1 MKCKERWWARSRAS
15 IRDNFASAKA
25 GAGGARPRL
34 DESELHCNMK
44 SGQGVMQRIMHVVG
58 ARPNF
63 MKVAP
68 LIREM
73 KKRSDVFQQLLI
85 HTGQHYDRNMS
96 KVFFDELA
104 LPEPDV
110 NLEVG
115 SGTQAWQT
123 AQIMT
128 RFEPIV
134 AEHRPDWVVVPG
146 DVNSTVACAL
156 VCSKLGIKVAHVEAG
171 LRSFDRSMPE
181 EINRLLTDQLSDL
194 LFTPSEDGN
203 KNLLREGVPAEKI
216 HFVGNIMIDTLVK
229 LLPEANKRWGLLR
242 EHFSDSPYILVTLHR
257 PSNVDDLDNLR
268 EIMAALAEISK
279 EIQIVFP
286 VHPRTRKRIEENT
299 SALSGNQSHP
309 EQLKM
314 IPPLSYLDF
323 LALESHAALVLSDS
337 GGVQEETTYLG
348 IPCLTMRPNT
358 ERPVTIASGTNRLI
372 PYSDRHV
379 LLGEIRAFLNGYS
392 PSAEKS
398 ARRPALWDGNTAER
412 IVHVFLKNI
421 VD

>member
-1 MKCKERWWARSRAS
+1 MKDGADEDPSAVWKKE
-15 IRDNFASAKA
+15 ILLQNVK
-25 GAGGARPRL
+25 RL
-34 DESELHCNMK
+34 N
-44 SGQGVMQRIMHVVG
+44 VMQRIIHVVG

-63 MKVAP
+63 MKIAP
-68 LIREM
+68 LIIEM
-73 KKRSDVFQQLLI
+73 KKQSDVFQQLLI
-85 HTGQHYDRNMS
+85 HTGQHYDQNMS
-96 KVFFDELA
+96 KVFFDELS
-104 LPEPDV
+104 LPQPDV

-123 AQIMT
+123 AQIMM

-134 AEHRPDWVVVPG
+134 SEYRPDWVVVPG

-203 KNLLREGVPAEKI
+203 KNLLHEGISAEKV

-229 LLPEANKRWGLLR
+229 LLPEAHKRWDLLQKNLV
-242 EHFSDSPYILVTLHR
+242 DSPYILVTLHR
-257 PSNVDDLDNLR
+257 PSNVDNVDNLK

-286 VHPRTRKRIEENT
+286 VHPRTRKRIEEST
-299 SALSGNQSHP
+299 TVLSGSQLHN
-309 EQLKM
+309 ERLKM

-323 LALESHAALVLSDS
+323 LALESHATMVLSDS

-358 ERPVTIASGTNRLI
+358 ERPITITSGTNRLI
-372 PYSDRHV
+372 PCSDRHV
-379 LLGEIRAFLNGYS
+379 LLSEIRAFLNRYS
-392 PSAEKS
+392 SSAEKS
-398 ARRPALWDGNTAER
+398 IRRPPLWDGNTAER

-421 VD
+421 SDEKKTSV